1 MVKAVAHVEAT
12 AVPIVV
18 PAAAAAVEPAVA
30 VTNLEITKM
39 TGQSGH
45 FLFKH

>member
-1 MVKAVAHVEAT
+1 MKAVAHVEAT

-30 VTNLEITKM
+30 VTNLEIYKNDRTIR
-39 TGQSGH
+39 S
-45 FLFKH
+45 FFI